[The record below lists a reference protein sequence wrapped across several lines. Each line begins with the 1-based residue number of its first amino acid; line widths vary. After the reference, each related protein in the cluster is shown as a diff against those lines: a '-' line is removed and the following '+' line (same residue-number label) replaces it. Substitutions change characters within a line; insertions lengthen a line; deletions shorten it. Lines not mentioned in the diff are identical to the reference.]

1 MLHYISGCV
10 GEYFNDSGSS
20 SDDDKESDK
29 KLLGYKCVLTSKATE
44 EAMVFNN
51 NIIAKFLQVICKYA
65 LSDIGI
71 VY

>member
-20 SDDDKESDK
+20 ADGDKESDK

-44 EAMVFNN
+44 EVMVR
-51 NIIAKFLQVICKYA
+51 I
-65 LSDIGI
+65 
-71 VY
+71 